1 MNALLRF
8 SAATT
13 VALTTATVVTTTAA
27 ATVVTATSAATV
39 VTTAAGIAARAAAAG
54 ILAALGRA
62 ATWAGR
68 STGRAFTRTAGT
80 GRFAKGATIAIHG
93 RTTTRPITT
102 VVSTRSVSARIA
114 FATVRGGRFFLRPLR
129 AEAEPLKLVQ
139 IEFVEIRGRIF
150 FGGVVVHVVRNP
162 AGAGRVLVA
171 NWCVAVRNQNA
182 MSAAPLRGGK
192 QFCDG
197 AAMINVDRRT
207 PQDRQS

>member
-1 MNALLRF
+1 M
-8 SAATT
+8 
-13 VALTTATVVTTTAA
+13 
-27 ATVVTATSAATV
+27 
-39 VTTAAGIAARAAAAG
+39 
-54 ILAALGRA
+54 
-62 ATWAGR
+62 
-68 STGRAFTRTAGT
+68 
-80 GRFAKGATIAIHG
+80 
-93 RTTTRPITT
+93 
-102 VVSTRSVSARIA
+102 
-114 FATVRGGRFFLRPLR
+114 RPLR

-139 IEFVEIRGRIF
+139 IEFIEIRGRIF

-192 QFCDG
+192 QFYDG